1 FINDYNLESDWDG
14 NKKLKSLINWIKKWE
29 ADGETYIDGIGTQM
43 HISYY
48 ENSGTQNSKKNAI
61 TNMFKL
67 MAASGK
73 LVRVSEFDMGYVNA
87 SGRDVPTGEMTEKQH
102 QNMADYYEWIIKEY
116 FRLIPPEQQWG
127 ICFWCPTDSPAN
139 SGWRANTPVGIWTN
153 GTFYRKHAYAGIVRG
168 LGGVDHSGISDV
180 TVDAPNSTVTGIYSL
195 SGFRYPADTR
205 YEDLPS
211 GIYIIN
217 GKVIRK

>member
-1 FINDYNLESDWDG
+1 
-14 NKKLKSLINWIKKWE
+14 
-29 ADGETYIDGIGTQM
+29 M

-48 ENSGTQNSKKNAI
+48 ENSGTQNSKKKAI

-87 SGRDVPTGEMTEKQH
+87 SGRDVPTSEMTEKQH
-102 QNMADYYEWIIKEY
+102 QNMADYFEWIIKEY

-153 GTFYRKHAYAGIVRG
+153 NTFYRKHVYAGIVRG
-168 LGGVDHSGISDV
+168 LGGIVYSGVDEIKSEPTEYS
-180 TVDAPNSTVTGIYSL
+180 AKGIYNIN
-195 SGFRYPADTR
+195 GFRYPADTKFS
-205 YEDLPS
+205 DLPS
-211 GIYIIN
+211 GIYVID
-217 GKVIRK
+217 GKVVKK